1 MKFLSGLSFAFTRF
15 ASFFD
20 EQKVEEFDSEVNDKL
35 EVVWVN
41 GAKVLNVANANYSFG
56 SLYKTFRK
64 TFQAVAIEKENFDK
78 VLILG
83 NAAGGTAHLLRHEYY
98 FEGEIHGVELDKKII
113 EVAQKHFPQGYAATN
128 KIYNEDGYNFVMNLE
143 NEVYDFVVF
152 DIYHDLEIPDKFH
165 TQFFIKS
172 LHRIMKNDSILI
184 FNKVVRSRKTLQ
196 EAGFLE
202 AVMKQQFSDFRKI
215 ILGNIT
221 ENRMFVCRKLS

>member
-1 MKFLSGLSFAFTRF
+1 MKYLASLSYVFTRL

-20 EQKVEEFDSEVNDKL
+20 EQKVEEFDSEVNGKL
-35 EVVWVN
+35 EVAWVN
-41 GAKVLNVANANYSFG
+41 GVKVLNVANANYSFG

-64 TFQAVAIEKENFDK
+64 TFQAVAIEKENFNK

-83 NAAGGTAHLLRHEYY
+83 NAAGGTAHLLRNEYH
-98 FEGEIHGVELDKKII
+98 FEGEIHGVELDEKITA
-113 EVAQKHFPQGYAATN
+113 VAQKHFPEGYMATD

-165 TQFFIKS
+165 TQFFIES

-184 FNKVVRSRKTLQ
+184 FNKVIRSRKTKQ
-196 EAGFLE
+196 EAEFLE
-202 AVMKQQFSDFRKI
+202 AVMKKLFSDFRKI
-215 ILGNIT
+215 TLGTIS
-221 ENRMFVCRKLS
+221 ENRMFVCRK

>member
-1 MKFLSGLSFAFTRF
+1 MKFLSSLSIAFTRL

-20 EQKVEEFDSEVNDKL
+20 EQKVEVVDSKVNGKL

-41 GAKVLNVANANYSFG
+41 GVKVLNVAHANYSFG

-64 TFQAVAIEKENFDK
+64 TFQAVAIEKENFNK

-83 NAAGGTAHLLRHEYY
+83 NAAGGTAHLLRHEYH
-98 FEGEIHGVELDKKII
+98 FEGEVHGVELDEKIS
-113 EVAQKHFPQGYAATN
+113 EVAQKHFPQGYAATD
-128 KIYNEDGYNFVMNLE
+128 KIYNEDGYNFVMNLKD
-143 NEVYDFVVF
+143 EVYDLVVF

-165 TQFFIKS
+165 TQSFIVS
-172 LHRIMKNDSILI
+172 LHRIMKKDSLLI
-184 FNKVVRSRKTLQ
+184 FNKVVRSRKTKQ

-215 ILGNIT
+215 TIGNIT
-221 ENRMFVCRKLS
+221 ENRMFVCRK